1 MFEKE
6 HCELPFVVLQ
16 ESEEQKLF
24 DLTVNL
30 KFGDK
35 PKIQK
40 VTWNLQAF
48 ILEDYPTEVFLQR
61 LDLLE
66 GLMHVFR
73 TSDDIVS
80 CTQTILSFIS
90 QAKGLYKY

>member
-40 VTWNLQAF
+40 VTRNLESF

-66 GLMHVFR
+66 GLFHVFK
-73 TSDDIVS
+73 TSDI
-80 CTQTILSFIS
+80 TPTILSFVS
-90 QAKGLYKY
+90 QAKSLYKY